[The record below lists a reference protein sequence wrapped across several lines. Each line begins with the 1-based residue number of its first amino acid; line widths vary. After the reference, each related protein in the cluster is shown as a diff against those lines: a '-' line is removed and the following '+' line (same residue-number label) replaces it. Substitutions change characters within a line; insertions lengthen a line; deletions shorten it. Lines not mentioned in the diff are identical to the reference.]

1 MGFVSSFGFWDE
13 IGGFSVLGF
22 LLVLVF
28 GEFGF
33 GLYGGGLWK
42 MRIKVWFCF
51 IVCGLG
57 DKGLFVY

>member
-28 GEFGF
+28 GEIGF
-33 GLYGGGLWK
+33 W
-42 MRIKVWFCF
+42 VWLVWWW
-51 IVCGLG
+51 IVENEN
-57 DKGLFVY
+57 KGLILLHCLWFG